1 MTLDVSKS
9 IRSHILGLVL
19 SEICSSRYTL
29 LFDPLSFENLK
40 YLAERLKLFYDFSD
54 VEMDL
59 SSVRTES
66 SGILVIFIAALIVL
80 SRSLLPAPLI
90 VYPSV

>member
-9 IRSHILGLVL
+9 IRSDFLGLVL

-29 LFDPLSFENLK
+29 LFYPLSFENLR
-40 YLAERLKLFYDFSD
+40 YLAERLKQFYDFSD
-54 VEMDL
+54 VEMDI
-59 SSVRTES
+59 SSVRTPS
-66 SGILVIFIAALIVL
+66 RGILVGFMVALIVL
-80 SRSLLPAPLI
+80 ARSLFPAPLI